1 MSETL
6 RHPARL
12 LLPRYAVLAVL
23 TSATIFS
30 ALAAGPLALITG
42 VGAVWALVRLASTY
56 GHLRRLGY
64 HVPVW
69 QGLLPVLAAIVGF
82 AFPALGYLEIVSS
95 HPATRADWPRWLW
108 VLIPASAIGPD
119 SPNGFAFFLLVFINV
134 SLWLALLPGVAALCR
149 LIIDQSCHR
158 RAA

>member
-1 MSETL
+1 MTETAQ
-6 RHPARL
+6 HPAQL
-12 LLPRYAVLAVL
+12 LLPRYALLAVL

-42 VGAVWALVRLASTY
+42 APAVWAFIRLASAY
-56 GHLRRLGY
+56 GHLRRLGS
-64 HVPVW
+64 HVPAW

-82 AFPALGYLEIVSS
+82 VFPALGYLEIVGS

-108 VLIPASAIGPD
+108 VLIPASAIGPAF
-119 SPNGFAFFLLVFINV
+119 PNGFVFFLLIFINV
-134 SLWLALLPGVAALCR
+134 SLWLALLPGVAALCDL
-149 LIIDQSCHR
+149 LIDHSRHR